1 MQDVQGDA
9 RSGLA
14 FERDNDRAV
23 EGTKKSK
30 GGGCLA
36 VGQVRELDRTL

>member
-1 MQDVQGDA
+1 MQDVQGQA

-23 EGTKKSK
+23 EGTKK
-30 GGGCLA
+30 GGVVVWL
-36 VGQVRELDRTL
+36 